1 VTDDVKLMDAR
12 RAEKF
17 RFQHMDTGAEEFQK
31 MLLTCGAS
39 LSCATK
45 E

>member
-1 VTDDVKLMDAR
+1 VKFMDPKQS
-12 RAEKF
+12 EKYK
-17 RFQHMDTGAEEFQK
+17 FQDMGTGVDEFQK

-39 LSCATK
+39 LSYATK